1 MAAALHDSL
10 TSSTSLSVDH
20 EEFEIVSA
28 VSDSDLH
35 QTEHLY
41 NSNPHLLLHGRD
53 GLGRQ
58 HSHTS
63 ELQLPQ
69 LPPEPV
75 PAPGCLELFDTA
87 CLSPEDVRSFV
98 RRYVQTGEDSE
109 ENENGEPSQL
119 QVGRGLDESLAIGV
133 EREGMKGYKINK
145 PPTMRPV
152 RVYIAALYDVLH
164 PGYGTI
170 VIPPCRHRH

>member
-1 MAAALHDSL
+1 MAATLHDSL
-10 TSSTSLSVDH
+10 TSSTSLDPDH

-28 VSDSDLH
+28 VSDSDMH
-35 QTEHLY
+35 QTEYLY
-41 NSNPHLLLHGRD
+41 NSNPHLLHGRN
-53 GLGRQ
+53 GLGRL

-75 PAPGCLELFDTA
+75 PAPGCLERFDTA
-87 CLSPEDVRSFV
+87 CLSPEDVQSFV
-98 RRYVQTGEDSE
+98 RRYVQTGQDPE
-109 ENENGEPSQL
+109 ENGEHDQL
-119 QVGRGLDESLAIGV
+119 DCGLDESLAIGV
-133 EREGMKGYKINK
+133 EKEGMKGYRINN

-164 PGYGTI
+164 PGYDKI
-170 VIPPCRHRH
+170 RIARCRYRH